1 MTAAR
6 KDLFDLP
13 DGVIYLDGNS
23 LGPLPKAVK
32 ERVMQTLQQEWGHE
46 LIRAWN
52 TKNWMD
58 QPRRLGDKIARIIG
72 ATPVSGLVGVTL
84 SIQVFLA
91 LSAALEIVP
100 ERRIVVSDT
109 ENFPSDLYIADGLI
123 RLKGKDYTL
132 RLAPPDRLN
141 DAIDDSVAAVLLTHV
156 DYRSGSRHEMDRV
169 TRIANEAGAPMIWDL
184 AHSAGAIPVD
194 VTSSSCDFAV
204 GCTYKYL
211 NAGPGA
217 PAFIYIRPDLI
228 PSVKPALTGWLGHA
242 APFEFDRSYRPA
254 DGIGRMRIG
263 TPPVLQ
269 MAALDAAL
277 SLWDDLD
284 LSELWSASQALSQ
297 HFISSVEQHCP
308 DLQLVSPRDPE
319 VRGSHVSFAFEH
331 GYAAI
336 QALIDKGVIG
346 DFRAPNIMRFGFAPL
361 YLDPADIDHSV
372 KILREVLDRRL
383 WDHSRYLARRPV
395 T

>member
-72 ATPVSGLVGVTL
+72 ATPGSVMVGDTL
-84 SIQVFLA
+84 SIQVFQA
-91 LSAALEIVP
+91 LSAALDMVP

-132 RLAPPDRLN
+132 RLAPPDKLN
-141 DAIDDSVAAVLLTHV
+141 DAIDDRVAAVLLTHV
-156 DYRSGSRHEMDRV
+156 DYRSGARREMDRE
-169 TRIANEAGAPMIWDL
+169 TRLAHAAGAPMIWDL

-277 SLWDDLD
+277 ALWDDLD

-297 HFISSVEQHCP
+297 HFISSVEHHCP
-308 DLQLVSPRDPE
+308 DLQLVSPRDPDA
-319 VRGSHVSFAFEH
+319 RGSHVSFAFER
-331 GYAAI
+331 GYAAM

-346 DFRAPNIMRFGFAPL
+346 DFRAPDILRFGITPL
-361 YLDPADIDHSV
+361 YLDETDIDRAV
-372 KILREVLDRRL
+372 DTLQGVLDHRL
-383 WDHSRYLARRPV
+383 WDRPRFATRKPV

>member
-58 QPRRLGDKIARIIG
+58 QPRFLGDKIARIIG
-72 ATPVSGLVGVTL
+72 ATPGSVMVGDTL
-84 SIQVFLA
+84 SIQVFQA
-91 LSAALEIVP
+91 LSAALDMVP
-100 ERRIVVSDT
+100 ERRTVVSDT

-132 RLAPPDRLN
+132 RLAAPDRLN

-156 DYRSGSRHEMDRV
+156 DYRSGARHEMDRV
-169 TRIANEAGAPMIWDL
+169 TRIAHEAGAPMIWDL

-194 VTSSSCDFAV
+194 VISSSCDFAV

-277 SLWDDLD
+277 ALWDNLD

-297 HFISSVEQHCP
+297 RFISRVEQHCP
-308 DLQLVSPRDPE
+308 DLELVSPRDPDA
-319 VRGSHVSFAFEH
+319 RGSHVSFAFEH
-331 GYAAI
+331 GYAAM
-336 QALIDKGVIG
+336 QALIDEGEIG
-346 DFRAPNIMRFGFAPL
+346 RA
-361 YLDPADIDHSV
+361 HV
-372 KILREVLDRRL
+372 
-383 WDHSRYLARRPV
+383 
-395 T
+395 

>member
-72 ATPVSGLVGVTL
+72 ATPGSVMVGDTL
-84 SIQVFLA
+84 SIQVFQA
-91 LSAALEIVP
+91 LSAALDMVP

-132 RLAPPDRLN
+132 RLAAPDRLN

-156 DYRSGSRHEMDRV
+156 DYRSGGRHEMDRV
-169 TRIANEAGAPMIWDL
+169 TRIAHEAGAPMIWDL

-254 DGIGRMRIG
+254 YGIGRMRIG

-284 LSELWSASQALSQ
+284 LSELWRASQALSQ
-297 HFISSVEQHCP
+297 HFISHVEQHCP
-308 DLQLVSPRDPE
+308 DLQLVSPRDPDA
-319 VRGSHVSFAFEH
+319 RGSHVSFAFEH
-331 GYAAI
+331 GYAAMR
-336 QALIDKGVIG
+336 ALIDEGVIG

-361 YLDPADIDHSV
+361 YLDTNDIDHAF
-372 KILREVLDRRL
+372 KTLREVLDRRL